1 MNLSR
6 LGMGEDPVLRSTEFD
21 GVFPVGE
28 THTTDPPE
36 SEIPNRFVLQL
47 TTIAEEPPEHERPD
61 VCYNV
66 EDIPIGTR
74 DVLRD
79 HLAAACAHE
88 LHMTQAE
95 WKTVTTYLSTIDDKP
110 RRRTHS
116 RTDKHKSKI
125 GESRASDSY
134 GHNTDVDE
142 TVLDAL
148 VTQYMVSDH
157 SPEVIMITEQTN
169 SDGLVVKVEEMK
181 LADLK
186 TVPVEQHQSRL
197 QAIAKAFND
206 LVAIGTFSSVEVPNN
221 RKAISSRIV
230 LKVKHRADGAF
241 DKYKARLVA
250 RGFLQKLGVDFV
262 STFSPMATLTSIRI
276 LLAIAVHN
284 NLDIVHADIPQAFLK
299 ARLDTNIWL

>member
-1 MNLSR
+1 MNLCR
-6 LGMGEDPVLRSTEFD
+6 IGMGEDPVLRSTEFD

-47 TTIAEEPPEHERPD
+47 TSIAEEPSEHERPD

-95 WKTVTTYLSTIDDKP
+95 WETVTTYLSTIDDKP

-125 GESRASDSY
+125 GE
-134 GHNTDVDE
+134 
-142 TVLDAL
+142 
-148 VTQYMVSDH
+148 
-157 SPEVIMITEQTN
+157 
-169 SDGLVVKVEEMK
+169 
-181 LADLK
+181 
-186 TVPVEQHQSRL
+186 
-197 QAIAKAFND
+197 
-206 LVAIGTFSSVEVPNN
+206 
-221 RKAISSRIV
+221 ISCI
-230 LKVKHRADGAF
+230 
-241 DKYKARLVA
+241 
-250 RGFLQKLGVDFV
+250 GFLRSQ
-262 STFSPMATLTSIRI
+262 
-276 LLAIAVHN
+276 H
-284 NLDIVHADIPQAFLK
+284 
-299 ARLDTNIWL
+299 